1 MIKLRI
7 VEDRYDDEYDATL
20 AKRILGITPEQLE
33 KVKAYCDTVDVD
45 DEYNTLGF
53 EYKGQFIVNIFTD
66 PTGRFDYD
74 LYTAI
79 STYGE
84 NNVRDFCKRVL
95 RRIG

>member
-7 VEDRYDDEYDATL
+7 LEDRYDDEYEVTL
-20 AKRILGITPEQLE
+20 AKRILGITPEQLA
-33 KVKAYCDTVDVD
+33 KIKAYCDDVDVD
-45 DEYNTLGF
+45 DEDNIGF
-53 EYKGQFIVNIFTD
+53 EYKGQFIVNIFIDTSA
-66 PTGRFDYD
+66 RFPYD
-74 LYTAI
+74 LDDAI